1 MENASKALIMAG
13 SVLIGV
19 LIISLAVYLFATFS
33 EYGDKQTETLAEKQI
48 DEFNSN
54 FYKYYGNETVR
65 LTATKE
71 VTRPIA
77 VTTHDI
83 LTVANLARQNNQNFF
98 PDTYMRYPTS
108 DMNASHR
115 YIQVRVEDPSL
126 TKRNAEQWDAE
137 QRNTFAKSGIEVMEI
152 EGESEKLTKYY
163 KCTDFQVSEQTKYV
177 YKIVFEPFTDTDYQN
192 SLKTT

>member
-13 SVLIGV
+13 SILIGV

-33 EYGDKQTETLAEKQI
+33 DYGEKQAATIAEKQI

-83 LTVANLARQNNQNFF
+83 LTLANLARQNNQNFF
-98 PDTYMRYPTS
+98 PDTYMRYPSS
-108 DMNASHR
+108 DMNAYHR
-115 YIQVRVEDPSL
+115 YIQVRVNDSVIA
-126 TKRNAEQWDAE
+126 KRNAEQWDEE
-137 QRNTFAKSGIEVMEI
+137 QRNTFAKSGIEVEEQP
-152 EGESEKLTKYY
+152 EGLTKYY
-163 KCTDFQVSEQTKYV
+163 KCTEMEISEQTKYV
-177 YKIVFEPFTDTDYQN
+177 YKIVFEPFTDKDYEN
-192 SLKTT
+192 SLETT